1 MLRQIAFGIGLLS
14 AAMLPHAAWAEGA
27 RTLQIIISK
36 NTQSMT
42 VYDGDMVVATSR
54 VSTGKNGHETPGGIF
69 SIIEKRK
76 YHESNIYSNA
86 PMPFMQ
92 RLTWS
97 GIALHES
104 DSVPSYPA
112 SHGCI
117 RMPGMFA
124 KSLYKMTRRGVHVIV
139 SDAPVTPARIDH
151 PTLFAPRKPLPDDAL
166 VSDLELRPTR
176 IDDPSRPVEVAMH
189 VMPPSPSK
197 QAKQAET
204 KGENAPLRILIHRRG
219 EREILRD
226 AQALLT
232 ELGFDAGTPDG
243 VAGPK
248 TRSAIAGFK
257 RWKEL
262 PQKGPLLSPL
272 FLTALYRSAGKA
284 EPPSGQ
290 LMVRQNFKPLFE
302 APIGIRQPER
312 ALGTHFLIADKVD
325 REAESAEW
333 RAVTLANTMA
343 PRTMKRLGIT
353 AEADPYD
360 PNAAA
365 RALDRIDIPEDV
377 RERIDAL
384 LSDGTSLTITDDG
397 YSPET
402 GKGTDF
408 ITITQ
413 PATTATTDPKPVKQS
428 GKRKG

>member
-1 MLRQIAFGIGLLS
+1 
-14 AAMLPHAAWAEGA
+14 
-27 RTLQIIISK
+27 
-36 NTQSMT
+36 
-42 VYDGDMVVATSR
+42 
-54 VSTGKNGHETPGGIF
+54 
-69 SIIEKRK
+69 
-76 YHESNIYSNA
+76 
-86 PMPFMQ
+86 
-92 RLTWS
+92 
-97 GIALHES
+97 
-104 DSVPSYPA
+104 
-112 SHGCI
+112 
-117 RMPGMFA
+117 
-124 KSLYKMTRRGVHVIV
+124 MTRRGVHVIV

-151 PTLFAPRKPLPDDAL
+151 PALFAPRKPLPDGAL

-219 EREILRD
+219 EKEILRD

-232 ELGFDAGTPDG
+232 ELGFDAGIPDG

-325 REAESAEW
+325 RETESAEW
-333 RAVTLANTMA
+333 RAVTLANSMA
-343 PRTMKRLGIT
+343 PRTMKRLGVT

-384 LSDGTSLTITDDG
+384 LSDGASLTITDDG